1 MSSSAGSLVL
11 ASFCAARRMNFCLF
25 IASSRARIDF
35 WRPTK
40 SGTTMCGKTMM
51 SRSGRS
57 GTRSP
62 AVWGCGSRGS
72 RFSFRKSIRPPF
84 PYAVSAAFWKRMI
97 GCSLLVTTSSEM
109 RTSLMFGCDGMS
121 YITSSMMFSMMARSP
136 RAPDLRLSASR
147 AIAERAPSVKRRC
160 TPSISKSFWY
170 CRVRA
175 FFGSFRMRTSAV
187 SSSSSSVAMTG
198 SRPTNSGIS
207 PNLRRSSVC
216 TSCRRSLMLR
226 SSLRRI
232 SAPKPIPLT
241 PMRRRMMSSSPTKAP
256 PQTNRMLVVST
267 CRNSCWGCLRPI
279 YIGAEAHSL
288 DPDAPA
294 DDVVEPHEGPPA
306 DEQDVGRVD
315 LQELLLGM
323 LAAALGRDA
332 GGRPFDDLEQRLLHA
347 LARHVARDRGVVALA
362 RDLVDLVD
370 VDDAALAL
378 LDVVVRVL
386 EEREDDV
393 LDVLTDV
400 AGLGQAGGVG
410 DRKRHLEEAGERLRQ
425 QRLAAAGRPDEQD
438 VRLLKLDVTRH
449 ELRVDALVV
458 VVDRNREDLLGALLP
473 DHVLV
478 EDLLDL
484 GRLRHRR
491 GGGESLLL
499 VDLLRDD
506 VVAEVDALVADVDRG
521 AGDQLADFVLA
532 LATERA
538 DEVAAAIVTVLRH
551 GAPLRLRELARPGH
565 DDLVDES
572 VLDRLLAGQEEVP
585 VGVLLDLL
593 EALPGVLDQDVV
605 HLLAQPDDLARLDV
619 DVGRLALHPAERLVD
634 HDTGVGQREA
644 LALGSRREEPRGHAG
659 RLPHAQGRHL
669 GLDVL
674 HGVVDREAGGH
685 RAPRRVDVHVDVL
698 LRVLGLEEEEL
709 GHDQVGEVVPDRGTQ
724 DHDPVAQ
731 EARVDV
737 VGPLAATGLLDDD
750 GNEIGVHGRG
760 RFVAASADCTGFG
773 FHGQRFPPVMTA

>member
-35 WRPTK
+35 CRPTK

-62 AVWGCGSRGS
+62 PACGGATRES

-84 PYAVSAAFWKRMI
+84 RYAVSAAFWKRMM

-136 RAPDLRLSASR
+136 RAPDFRLSASR

-170 CRVRA
+170 CRVSA
-175 FFGSFRMRTSAV
+175 FFGSFRIRTSAV
-187 SSSSSSVAMTG
+187 SSSSSRVAMTG

-207 PNLRRSSVC
+207 PNLSRSSVC
-216 TSCRRSLMLR
+216 TSCRRSLMAR

-241 PMRRRMMSSSPTKAP
+241 PMRRRMMSSRPTKAP
-256 PQTNRMLVVST
+256 PQMKRMLVVST
-267 CRNSCWGCLRPI
+267 CRNSCWGCLRPPL
-279 YIGAEAHSL
+279 GGTLA
-288 DPDAPA
+288 
-294 DDVVEPHEGPPA
+294 VVPSMILSSA
-306 DEQDVGRVD
+306 CY
-315 LQELLLGM
+315 
-323 LAAALGRDA
+323 
-332 GGRPFDDLEQRLLHA
+332 A
-347 LARHVARDRGVVALA
+347 LARHVACDRGVVALA

-378 LDVVVRVL
+378 LDVVVGVL

-410 DRKRHLEEAGERLRQ
+410 DRERHLQEAGERLREE
-425 QRLAAAGRPDEQD
+425 RLAAARRPDEQD
-438 VRLLKLDVTRH
+438 VRLLQLDVARDM
-449 ELRVDALVV
+449 LRVDALVV
-458 VVDRNREDLLGALLP
+458 VVDRDRQDLLGALLA

-491 GGGESLLL
+491 GGRESLLL
-499 VDLLRDD
+499 VDLLGDE
-506 VVAEVDALVADVDRG
+506 VVAEVDALVADVDGR
-521 AGDQLADFVLA
+521 AGDQLADLVLT
-532 LATERA
+532 LAAERA
-538 DEVAAAIVTVLRH
+538 DEVAGAVVTVLRH
-551 GAPLRLRELARPGH
+551 GPLLRLRELARPSH
-565 DDLVDES
+565 DDLVDEP
-572 VLDRLLAGQEEVP
+572 VLDRLLAGEEEVT

-593 EALPGVLDQDVV
+593 QALPGVLHEDVV

-619 DVGRLALHPAERLVD
+619 DVGGLALHAAERLMD
-634 HDTGVGQREA
+634 HDAGVREREA
-644 LALGSRREEPRGHAG
+644 LALAPRREQPGGHAG
-659 RLPHAQGRHL
+659 RLPDAQGGHL

-698 LRVLGLEEEEL
+698 LRILGLEEEEL
-709 GHDQVGEVVPDRGTQ
+709 GDDQVGEVVADRGAQ

-731 EARVDV
+731 QARVDV
-737 VGPLAATGLLDDD
+737 VGPLPAAGLLYHD

-760 RFVAASADCTGFG
+760 TLVAAGVDCTGFT